1 MKALWIA
8 ALLSMLA
15 GPALAQ
21 FAPTIPLNG
30 GSTMSP
36 EKKARMEANERAAR
50 AAAASVATP
59 EASNDPWANTRSTS
73 VPAKPAAKHRGNR

>member
-8 ALLSMLA
+8 TLLSMLA

-21 FAPTIPLNG
+21 LAPTIPLNG

-59 EASNDPWANTRSTS
+59 EASNDPWANTRSAS
-73 VPAKPAAKHRGNR
+73 EPAKPAGKHRGGR